1 VETTIRQDRV
11 RSSEADTHPPTGKW
25 GYDLSHSKLGFTISH
40 FGISETEGRFTKF
53 DGHVYSDKPD
63 FSDAVIELI
72 IEAASINTED
82 GPRDNHLRSADFF
95 DVAQFPSIV
104 FKSRAIA
111 FAGEY
116 RYQLT
121 GDIQM
126 HGVTREITLYVVY
139 RGTVDDPFNNTKAG
153 FLINGAIDR
162 TQFGLTW
169 NGVLAA
175 GGLLVG
181 NTVNFSIN
189 IELVKIKPSAE

>member
-1 VETTIRQDRV
+1 METSILKDRV
-11 RSSEADTHPPTGKW
+11 PSNGTGAHLPAGKW

-53 DGHVYSDKPD
+53 EGQVYSDKPD
-63 FSDAVIELI
+63 FSDAAIELI
-72 IEAASINTED
+72 IDVSSINTED
-82 GPRDNHLRSADFF
+82 TQRDNHLRSADFF
-95 DVAQFPSIV
+95 DAAQFPSII

-111 FAGEY
+111 PTGDN

-126 HGVTREITLYVVY
+126 HGVTREIILHVVY
-139 RGTVDDPFNNTKAG
+139 RGTVEDPFNNTKAG
-153 FLINGAIDR
+153 FIISGEVDR
-162 TQFGLTW
+162 TKFGLTW

-189 IELVKIKPSAE
+189 IELVKNKPA